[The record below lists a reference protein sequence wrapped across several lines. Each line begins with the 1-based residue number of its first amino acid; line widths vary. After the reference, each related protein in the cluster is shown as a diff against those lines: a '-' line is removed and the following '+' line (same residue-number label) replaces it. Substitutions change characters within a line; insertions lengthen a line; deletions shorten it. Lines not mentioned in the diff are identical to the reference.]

1 MALFRTKAIVLRSIN
16 LSETDKLT
24 TFYTENFG
32 KIKCVAKAA
41 RRIKSRFGA
50 ALEPLSHINLIY
62 FGKENQELYRLNHCD
77 ILTSFQSVREN
88 PEKLYTAVYFLELM
102 DVTIREGDCQTKLFE
117 FFLSALQCVE
127 NQSRLEPL
135 RRVFELRLLAL
146 LGYSPSLGQCVVC
159 RKEPINGWIGF
170 SCFKGGIVC
179 PVCIDQNP
187 QEIRFQKGTLNY
199 LKKLLSSDLKILER
213 LKFPRAVEEELEY
226 ITHRMVLSHVGR
238 ELKSY
243 PFIKL
248 MAENAAHSL
257 EDANNGQTR
266 NQNG

>member
-1 MALFRTKAIVLRSIN
+1 MALFKTRAIVLKSIN

-24 TFYTENFG
+24 TFYTESFG
-32 KIKCVAKAA
+32 KVKCVAKAA

-50 ALEPLSHINLIY
+50 ALEPLSFINLIY

-77 ILTSFQSVREN
+77 IIASFQSVREN
-88 PEKLYTAVYFLELM
+88 LEKLYTAVYFLELM
-102 DVTIREGDCQTKLFE
+102 DVTVREGDRQTQLFQ
-117 FFLSALQCVE
+117 FFLSALHCVE
-127 NQSRLEPL
+127 RQGRLETL
-135 RRVFELRLLAL
+135 IRVFELRLLAL

-159 RKEPINGWIGF
+159 RKEPMNGWIGF

-179 PVCIDQNP
+179 PICIDQNP

-213 LKFPRAVEEELEY
+213 LKFPRTVEEELEY
-226 ITHRMVLSHVGR
+226 ITHRMILSHVGR

-248 MAENAAHSL
+248 MAEIDAPIL
-257 EDANNGQTR
+257 EDAKNGQTG
-266 NQNG
+266 N